1 MAKKRVAV
9 KTSVARNSSKPLSG
23 KIALVTGGSRG
34 IGLAIANK
42 LANAGA
48 KVVITGRDESSLVDA
63 AAQISR
69 ARGKAVTRHCD
80 VRNPKSVAALLSAI
94 REEFRHLDILV
105 NNAGVAQPNMS
116 VADMPLEVWQEV
128 IETNLTGLFL
138 CTRAALPLMRTGG
151 TIVNNL
157 SVSAR
162 NVFPSFSAYTASKHG
177 ALGFTSSL
185 REELRPRGIRVIA
198 LMPGATDTGI
208 WDQFWPEAPR
218 NRMMSAESVADALL
232 SAVLLPENASVDE
245 LLIMPTT
252 GSL

>member
-1 MAKKRVAV
+1 MAKKRVVETSPVRKAV
-9 KTSVARNSSKPLSG
+9 RPLSG

-34 IGLAIANK
+34 IGLAIATK
-42 LANAGA
+42 LATAGA

-69 ARGKAVTRHCD
+69 AGGKAVTRHCD
-80 VRNPKSVAALLSAI
+80 VRNPKSVAALFSAV
-94 REEFRHLDILV
+94 REEFRHLDILI

-116 VADMPLEVWQEV
+116 VADMPLELWQEV

-138 CTRAALPLMRTGG
+138 CSKAALPLMRTGA

-162 NVFPSFSAYTASKHG
+162 HVFPSFSAYTASKHG
-177 ALGFTSSL
+177 ALGFTNSL

-218 NRMMSAESVADALL
+218 DRMMSAESVADALL
-232 SAVLLPENASVDE
+232 SAILLPENTSVDE

>member
-1 MAKKRVAV
+1 MAKKRVVTTSSARKAV
-9 KTSVARNSSKPLSG
+9 KPLSG

-34 IGLAIANK
+34 IGFAIANK
-42 LANAGA
+42 LANDGA
-48 KVVITGRDESSLVDA
+48 KVVITGRDD
-63 AAQISR
+63 
-69 ARGKAVTRHCD
+69 
-80 VRNPKSVAALLSAI
+80 PKSVAALLSAI

>member
-1 MAKKRVAV
+1 MGKKRVVDTSPIRKAV
-9 KTSVARNSSKPLSG
+9 RLLSG

-34 IGLAIANK
+34 IGLAIATK
-42 LANAGA
+42 LATAGA

-69 ARGKAVTRHCD
+69 AGGKAVTRHCD
-80 VRNPKSVAALLSAI
+80 VRNLKSVAALFSAV
-94 REEFRHLDILV
+94 REEFRHLDILI

-116 VADMPLEVWQEV
+116 VADMPLELWQEV

-138 CTRAALPLMRTGG
+138 CSKAALPLMRTGA

-162 NVFPSFSAYTASKHG
+162 HVFPSFSAYTASKHG
-177 ALGFTSSL
+177 ALGFTNSL

-218 NRMMSAESVADALL
+218 DRMMSAESVADALL
-232 SAVLLPENASVDE
+232 SAILLPENTSVDE